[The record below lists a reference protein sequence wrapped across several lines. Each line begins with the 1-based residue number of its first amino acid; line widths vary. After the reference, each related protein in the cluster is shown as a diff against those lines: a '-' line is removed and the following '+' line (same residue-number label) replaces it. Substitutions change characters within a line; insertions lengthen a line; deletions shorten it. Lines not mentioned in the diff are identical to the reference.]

1 MPLCCLETFYYPAQ
15 ADVLDRLGEGWQ
27 DREGR
32 DGRVREGD
40 HHPPRGRQ
48 LAQRSL
54 PGPGDGPTLLG
65 GRQAPSDLQQQ
76 PRWLEYQV
84 ILEDY

>member
-1 MPLCCLETFYYPAQ
+1 MFIVYLSFSHCQSCLETFYCSAQ
-15 ADVLDRLGEGWQ
+15 ADVLDRLGQGGQ

-32 DGRVREGD
+32 DGRVREGG
-40 HHPPRGRQ
+40 HRPHRGRQ

-54 PGPGDGPTLLG
+54 AGPGDGPTLLG

-76 PRWLEYQV
+76 P
-84 ILEDY
+84 